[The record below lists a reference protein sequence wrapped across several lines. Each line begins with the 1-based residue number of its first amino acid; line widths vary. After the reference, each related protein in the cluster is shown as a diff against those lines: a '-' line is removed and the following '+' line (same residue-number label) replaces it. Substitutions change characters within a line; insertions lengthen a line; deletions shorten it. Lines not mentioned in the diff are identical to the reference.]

1 MRYRNGFFVFKIP
14 IFRLSMHHTYH
25 MHKYVPF
32 LVSVF
37 LIMSLQAQ
45 VNPASS
51 DFEKYPVF
59 PGCETTIITEIPD
72 CFNTKFIEFF
82 IEKFE
87 MPSRVSEEQYEG
99 QMVMLFEVTP
109 EGDFKLINTEA
120 VYVELKDEVKK
131 VFGQLPKVAP
141 ATYGGDPVYIQ
152 FSLPIK
158 IPLSQNKI
166 NNFTSPEDNKKEEA
180 TQENVLKTHEAS
192 KELEEI
198 KSSAFNRKVQYE
210 SQLNIPFSHEVYAR
224 FDKALNQVG
233 VNTHTASRPFLYDV
247 VNGYHNFDSIVS
259 TLQLDKKSWFGRKFF
274 NEHMIRFQGDGY
286 WFTINPGADLALG
299 TETDDRKV
307 ENLTY
312 NNTRSVFIQGGI
324 GKKFSFYTALFES
337 QGRFAQYFNDYA
349 RSLRPDGGNPA
360 VIPGRGIAAE
370 GKGGDFDY
378 PVAEGY
384 VSYTPNKYFNFQ
396 LGTGQQFIGDGY
408 RSLLL
413 SDVSANYPFFKINT
427 TIWRLK
433 YTNTWS
439 SIKDVRPAVTGDGAF
454 TNKFAVNHYLSYNVN
469 NKLNIG
475 LFESVISASE
485 DNGGF
490 DASLLNPIIFLRN
503 VEFQRG
509 SRGGNALVGLTGKYK
524 FTNNINAYGQL
535 VIDELRVSELT
546 SGNKNFRN
554 KHAIQLGVKY
564 YDAFK
569 ISNLTLQAEFNQVR
583 PYTFSNNDPLLS
595 YTNTNQPLAHP
606 YGANFREFIA
616 IARYRT
622 DRWYGTARIIYG
634 QRGFEGNIDDVFF
647 GGNDLFG
654 SEDNRPSDNG
664 IELLQGNRVNS
675 LYADLEVGYLINPVT
690 NLKAFINPIY
700 RDFSAEM
707 QTDTVFD
714 TSTLWL
720 NIGFRTDLFNWY
732 FDN

>member
-1 MRYRNGFFVFKIP
+1 
-14 IFRLSMHHTYH
+14 MHDTYH
-25 MHKYVPF
+25 MHKYAV
-32 LVSVF
+32 LLISLLLAVSV
-37 LIMSLQAQ
+37 QAQ
-45 VNPASS
+45 VNRNPS

-59 PGCETTIITEIPD
+59 PECETVSITDIPN
-72 CFNTKFIEFF
+72 CFNEKLIQFF
-82 IEKFE
+82 ISNFE
-87 MPSRVSEEQYEG
+87 MPSKVSEEQYNGE
-99 QMVMLFEVTP
+99 MVMLFEVTP
-109 EGDFKLINTEA
+109 EGEFKLLNTTA
-120 VYVELKDEVKK
+120 VYPELKDEAQK
-131 VFGQLPKVAP
+131 VFGKLPKIQP
-141 ATYGGDPVYIQ
+141 ATYNGEPVFIQ
-152 FSLPIK
+152 FSMPVK
-158 IPLSQNKI
+158 IPLSRNKI
-166 NNFTSPEDNKKEEA
+166 DEYTTLDENKETPKSNALEDQAISN
-180 TQENVLKTHEAS
+180 
-192 KELEEI
+192 ELEQI
-198 KSSAFNRKVQYE
+198 KSKTFERKVQYE
-210 SQLNIPFSHEVYAR
+210 SQLNIPFSHEVYSR
-224 FDKALNQVG
+224 FDKALNRIG

-247 VNGYHNFDSIVS
+247 VNNYHNFDSIVN
-259 TLQLDKKSWFGRKFF
+259 TLQLDKKSWLGRKFF
-274 NEHMIRFQGDGY
+274 NEHMVRFQGDNY
-286 WFTINPGADLALG
+286 WFTINPGADLQLG

-312 NNTRSVFIQGGI
+312 NNTRTVFIQGGI
-324 GKKFSFYTALFES
+324 GNKFSFYTALYES
-337 QGRFAQYFNDYA
+337 QGRFAQYYNDYA

-370 GKGGDFDY
+370 GRGGDFDY

-384 VSYTPNKYFNFQ
+384 VSYTPNKFFNFQ
-396 LGTGQQFIGDGY
+396 AGTGQQFIGDGY

-439 SIKDVRPAVTGDGAF
+439 SIKDVRPEVTADGAF

-485 DNGGF
+485 DGGGF

-509 SRGGNALVGLTGKYK
+509 SRGGNALIGLTGKYK
-524 FTNNINAYGQL
+524 FTNNINVYGQL
-535 VIDELRVSELT
+535 IIDELRLSELT
-546 SGNKNFRN
+546 SGNQNFRN
-554 KHAIQLGVKY
+554 KHGIQLGVKY

-569 ISNLTLQAEFNQVR
+569 VLNLTLQAEFNQVR

-616 IARYRT
+616 IARYRN
-622 DRWYGTARIIYG
+622 DRWYGTARLIYG
-634 QRGFEGNIDDVFF
+634 QRGFEGDIDDVFF
-647 GGNDLFG
+647 GGNNLFG

-675 LYADLEVGYLINPVT
+675 FYADLEVGYLVNPAT
-690 NLKAFINPIY
+690 NLKAFINPIF

-714 TSTLWL
+714 TNTLWL

>member
-1 MRYRNGFFVFKIP
+1 MFKIP
-14 IFRLSMHHTYH
+14 IFRLLMHHTYN
-25 MHKYVPF
+25 MHKYVT
-32 LVSVF
+32 F
-37 LIMSLQAQ
+37 LISILVITSLQAQ
-45 VNPASS
+45 VNPTPNE
-51 DFEKYPVF
+51 FEKYPIF
-59 PGCETTIITEIPD
+59 PGCETTIITEIPN
-72 CFNTKFIEFF
+72 CFNTKLIQFF

-99 QMVMLFEVTP
+99 QMVMLFEVTT
-109 EGDFKLINTEA
+109 EGDFKLINTDA
-120 VYVELKDEVKK
+120 VYVELKDEVKR
-131 VFGQLPKVAP
+131 VFEQLPKVEP
-141 ATYGGDPVYIQ
+141 ATYNGDPVYIQ
-152 FSLPIK
+152 FSLPVK
-158 IPLSQNKI
+158 IPLSRNKI
-166 NNFTSPEDNKKEEA
+166 DNFTAPEEKIKEAA
-180 TQENVLKTHEAS
+180 TQENALKTHAAS
-192 KELEEI
+192 KELEDI

-210 SQLNIPFSHEVYAR
+210 SQLNIPFSHEVYSR
-224 FDKALNQVG
+224 FDKAINQVG

-274 NEHMIRFQGDGY
+274 NEHMIRFQGDNY
-286 WFTINPGADLALG
+286 WFTINPGADLTLG

-324 GKKFSFYTALFES
+324 GKKFSFYTALYES
-337 QGRFAQYFNDYA
+337 QGRFAQYYNDYA

-360 VIPGRGIAAE
+360 IIPGRGIAAE

-384 VSYTPNKYFNFQ
+384 VSYTPSKYFNFQ

-413 SDVSANYPFFKINT
+413 SDVSSNYPFFKINT
-427 TIWRLK
+427 TLWKLK

-439 SIKDVRPAVTGDGAF
+439 SLRDVRPEVTGDGAF
-454 TNKFAVNHYLSYNVN
+454 TSKFTVNHYLSYNVN
-469 NKLNIG
+469 NKLNLG

-485 DNGGF
+485 DNNGF

-509 SRGGNALVGLTGKYK
+509 SRGGNAVIGLTGKYK
-524 FTNNINAYGQL
+524 FTNNINAYAQL

-546 SGNKNFRN
+546 SGNKNYRN

-569 ISNLTLQAEFNQVR
+569 VSNLTLQAEFNQVR

-595 YTNTNQPLAHP
+595 YTNANQPLSHP

-634 QRGFEGNIDDVFF
+634 QRGFEGDIDDVFF

-714 TSTLWL
+714 TSTLWV

>member
-1 MRYRNGFFVFKIP
+1 
-14 IFRLSMHHTYH
+14 MHYTYH
-25 MHKYVPF
+25 MRKYVTLF
-32 LVSVF
+32 VSLLV
-37 LIMSLQAQ
+37 MASLQAQ
-45 VNPASS
+45 INTPS
-51 DFEKYPVF
+51 DFEKYPMF
-59 PGCETTIITEIPD
+59 PGCETTPIAAIPN
-72 CFNTKFIEFF
+72 CFNTKFIQFF
-82 IEKFE
+82 IENFE
-87 MPSRVSEEQYEG
+87 VPSRVNEEQYQG
-99 QMVMLFEVTP
+99 QMVILFEVTSKG
-109 EGDFKLINTEA
+109 ECKLLNTEA
-120 VYVELKDEVKK
+120 VYPELKEEAQK
-131 VFGQLPKVAP
+131 VFDQLPTIQP
-141 ATYGGDPVYIQ
+141 ATYDGEPVFIQ
-152 FSLPIK
+152 FSMPVK
-158 IPLSQNKI
+158 IPLSRNKI
-166 NNFTSPEDNKKEEA
+166 DSFSSPEENTTINTKKENA
-180 TQENVLKTHEAS
+180 LKAIAAS

-198 KSSAFNRKVQYE
+198 ISKDFDRKVQYE

-233 VNTHTASRPFLYDV
+233 VNTHTASRPFLYDA

-259 TLQLDKKSWFGRKFF
+259 ILQLDKKSWFGRKFF
-274 NEHMIRFQGDGY
+274 NEHMVRFQGDGY
-286 WFTINPGADLALG
+286 WFTINPGADLTLG

-324 GKKFSFYTALFES
+324 GKKFSFYTAVYES
-337 QGRFAQYFNDYA
+337 QGRFAQYFNDFA

-360 VIPGRGIAAE
+360 VIPGRGIASE
-370 GKGGDFDY
+370 GSGGDFDY

-384 VSYTPNKYFNFQ
+384 ISYTPNKYFNFQ
-396 LGTGQQFIGDGY
+396 AGTGQQFIGDGY

-413 SDVSANYPFFKINT
+413 SDVSSNFPFFKINT
-427 TIWRLK
+427 NLWKLK

-439 SIKDVRPAVTGDGAF
+439 SLRDVRPEVTVDGAF
-454 TNKFAVNHYLSYNVN
+454 ALKFMVNHYLSYNVN

-475 LFESVISASE
+475 LFETVISASE

-509 SRGGNALVGLTGKYK
+509 SRGGNALIGVTGKYK
-524 FTNNINAYGQL
+524 FNNQINAYGQFIL
-535 VIDELRVSELT
+535 DELRLSEIT
-546 SGNKNFRN
+546 SGNQNFRN
-554 KHAIQLGVKY
+554 KHGLQLGVKY

-569 ISNLTLQAEFNQVR
+569 VTNLTLQAEYNQVR

-622 DRWYGTARIIYG
+622 DRWYGNARIIYG
-634 QRGFEGNIDDVFF
+634 QRGFEGNIDEVFF
-647 GGNDLFG
+647 GGNNLFG

-690 NLKAFINPIY
+690 NLKAFVNPIY
-700 RDFSAEM
+700 RNFSAEM

-720 NIGFRTDLFNWY
+720 NVGFRTDLFNWY

>member
-1 MRYRNGFFVFKIP
+1 
-14 IFRLSMHHTYH
+14 MHDTYH
-25 MHKYVPF
+25 MHKYAV
-32 LVSVF
+32 LLISILLAVSV
-37 LIMSLQAQ
+37 QAQ
-45 VNPASS
+45 VNPNPS

-59 PGCETTIITEIPD
+59 PECETVSIADTPN
-72 CFNTKFIEFF
+72 CFNEKLIQFF
-82 IEKFE
+82 ISNFE
-87 MPSRVSEEQYEG
+87 MPSKVSEEQYNGE
-99 QMVMLFEVTP
+99 MVMLFEVTP
-109 EGDFKLINTEA
+109 EGVFKLLNTTA
-120 VYVELKDEVKK
+120 VYPELKEEAQH
-131 VFGQLPKVAP
+131 VFDKLPKIQP
-141 ATYGGDPVYIQ
+141 ATYNGEPVFIQ
-152 FSLPIK
+152 FSMPVK
-158 IPLSQNKI
+158 IPLSRNKI
-166 NNFTSPEDNKKEEA
+166 DKYTTPDDDTETSKSNALQDQAISN
-180 TQENVLKTHEAS
+180 
-192 KELEEI
+192 ELEEI
-198 KSSAFNRKVQYE
+198 KSKAFERKVQYE
-210 SQLNIPFSHEVYAR
+210 SQLNIPFSHEVYSR
-224 FDKALNQVG
+224 FDKALNRVG

-247 VNGYHNFDSIVS
+247 VNNYHNFDSIVNA
-259 TLQLDKKSWFGRKFF
+259 LQLDKKSWLGRKFF
-274 NEHMIRFQGDGY
+274 NEHMIRFQGDNY
-286 WFTINPGADLALG
+286 WFTINPGADLQLG

-312 NNTRSVFIQGGI
+312 NNTRTVFIQGGI
-324 GKKFSFYTALFES
+324 GNKFSFYTALYES
-337 QGRFAQYFNDYA
+337 QGRFAQYYNDYA

-370 GKGGDFDY
+370 GRGGDFDY

-384 VSYTPNKYFNFQ
+384 VSYTPNKFFNFQ
-396 LGTGQQFIGDGY
+396 AGTGQQFIGDGY

-439 SIKDVRPAVTGDGAF
+439 SIKDVRPEVTADGAF

-509 SRGGNALVGLTGKYK
+509 SRGGNALIGLTGKYK
-524 FTNNINAYGQL
+524 FTNNINVYGQL
-535 VIDELRVSELT
+535 IIDELRISELT
-546 SGNKNFRN
+546 SGNQNFRN
-554 KHAIQLGVKY
+554 KHGVQFGVKY

-569 ISNLTLQAEFNQVR
+569 VPNLTLQAEFNQVR

-616 IARYRT
+616 IARYRN
-622 DRWYGTARIIYG
+622 DRWYGTARLIYG
-634 QRGFEGNIDDVFF
+634 QRGFEGDIDDVFF

-675 LYADLEVGYLINPVT
+675 FYADLEVGYLVNPAT
-690 NLKAFINPIY
+690 NLKAFINPIF

-714 TSTLWL
+714 TNTLWL